1 MDYRSAAF
9 GCWSREPV
17 VTSTL
22 DDLEE
27 RMKRAVVLLAIVG
40 SGAAAMGIAACT
52 QQAPSE
58 QAPAAQPA
66 GAPAQGQAAGGG
78 GGGAANPPTINLQL
92 EKVRNNLYQLPIF
105 NQSNAPGA
113 TTTIFVTESNGVVL
127 VDTKNP
133 GSGKAIIENV
143 RKITDKPITTIIN
156 THTHNDHLGGNLEFE
171 PQVEVIVQENTVGYM
186 KGLAQYKDGQNAD
199 RLPKR
204 TFKDKLT
211 LFSGNDAIDLYHFGP
226 AHTGGDA
233 FVVFRNLRVMAT
245 GDVIPATGTPV
256 MDLANG
262 GSALQWGATIAKA
275 AAAIKGVDLIT
286 RGHTSQTCDWAC
298 FVEYGEYMTA
308 YAEAARAAHK
318 AGKTVEQAIAD
329 IPTAMGPRWKDY
341 FAGLSG
347 RNPGTKAN
355 VTAFYEEL
363 NRK

>member
-1 MDYRSAAF
+1 
-9 GCWSREPV
+9 V
-17 VTSTL
+17 
-22 DDLEE
+22 
-27 RMKRAVVLLAIVG
+27 AIVG
-40 SGAAAMGIAACT
+40 AGAAAMGIAACA
-52 QQAPSE
+52 QQAPTE
-58 QAPAAQPA
+58 QQQAPAAAAPGGA
-66 GAPAQGQAAGGG
+66 APAAPGQAGGG
-78 GGGAANPPTINLQL
+78 GGGRGGGPQVINLQL

-113 TTTIFVTESNGVVL
+113 TTTIFVSENNGVIL

-171 PQVEVIVQENTVGYM
+171 PNVEVVVHENTVGYM

-204 TFKDKLT
+204 TFKDKMT

-226 AHTGGDA
+226 AHTGGDT
-233 FVVFRNLRVMAT
+233 FVVFRNLRVMAA
-245 GDVIPATGTPV
+245 GDVVAATGTPV

-262 GSALQWGATIAKA
+262 GSALQWGETIRKA
-275 AAAIKGVDLIT
+275 AAGIKNVDLIT

-298 FVEYGEYMTA
+298 FVEYGEFMTA
-308 YAEAARAAHK
+308 YADAARAAHK
-318 AGKTVEQAIAD
+318 AGKTVEQAIAE
-329 IPTAMGPRWKDY
+329 IPAAMGPRWKDY
-341 FAGLSG
+341 FIGLSG

>member
-1 MDYRSAAF
+1 
-9 GCWSREPV
+9 
-17 VTSTL
+17 
-22 DDLEE
+22 
-27 RMKRAVVLLAIVG
+27 MKRALVLVAIVG
-40 SGAAAMGIAACT
+40 AGTAAMGVAACT
-52 QQAPSE
+52 QQAPTE
-58 QAPAAQPA
+58 QAPAAPAAGAAQAPA
-66 GAPAQGQAAGGG
+66 GQAAAGGG
-78 GGGAANPPTINLQL
+78 AAAPAERPNLQL

-113 TTTIFVTESNGVVL
+113 TTTIFVTENNGVVL

-133 GSGKAIIENV
+133 GSGKAIIESV
-143 RKITDKPITTIIN
+143 KKVTDKPITTIIN
-156 THTHNDHLGGNLEFE
+156 THTHNDHVGGNLEFE

-186 KGLAQYKDGQNAD
+186 KGLPQYKDGQNAD
-199 RLPKR
+199 RLPKK
-204 TFKDKLT
+204 TFKDRMT

-233 FVVFRNLRVMAT
+233 FVVFRTLRVMAA
-245 GDVIPATGTPV
+245 GDVVAATGTPV

-262 GSALQWGATIAKA
+262 GSALQWGDTIAKA
-275 AAAIKGVDLIT
+275 AAGIKNVDLIT

-298 FVEYGEYMTA
+298 FVEYGEFMRA
-308 YAEAARAAHK
+308 YADAARAAHK
-318 AGKTVEQAIAD
+318 AGKTVEQAVAE